1 MFIESS
7 SINIFR
13 VGYNYRMKV
22 LFICNSNVFRSQMA
36 EAFFNKYT
44 KKSIAKS
51 AALIKPQEKMH
62 ALVVRA
68 MEVKGI
74 DISNNISKIINQQ
87 MVDRADLVVLFESE
101 LKRNFKFNKK
111 IEVWNVPDVVAK
123 EKDERLYIEFV
134 KVRDMIEEKV
144 KELLFRIE

>member
-1 MFIESS
+1 
-7 SINIFR
+7 
-13 VGYNYRMKV
+13 
-22 LFICNSNVFRSQMA
+22 MA